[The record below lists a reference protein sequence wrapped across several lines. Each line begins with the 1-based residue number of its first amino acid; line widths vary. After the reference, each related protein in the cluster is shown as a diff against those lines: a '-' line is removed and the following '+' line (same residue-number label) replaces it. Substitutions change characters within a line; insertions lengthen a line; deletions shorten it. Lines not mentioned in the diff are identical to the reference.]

1 MPSHT
6 FVLPPPLT
14 TAAPQAAVPN
24 EIPDL
29 LRQLLAAQQEQL
41 AVLKAQAAQ
50 QDAGAKW
57 KAFLARWSA
66 EFPGVGGAAK
76 RALPLLERAHLA
88 LVRDLTDQLADDPD
102 LLGDEFAL
110 AEFLDK
116 YGLKLVQ
123 LGNIVAQLAP
133 LAEAANDE

>member
-1 MPSHT
+1 MSPHT

-14 TAAPQAAVPN
+14 TVAPQPAAPN
-24 EIPDL
+24 EVPDL

-41 AVLKAQAAQ
+41 AVLKAQTAQ
-50 QDAGAKW
+50 HDAGARW
-57 KAFLARWSA
+57 KAFLARWDG

-88 LVRDLTDQLADDPD
+88 LVRELTDQLTEDPD
-102 LLGDEFAL
+102 LLADEFAL

-116 YGLKLVQ
+116 YGMKLVQ
-123 LGNIVAQLAP
+123 LGNLVAQLAP
-133 LAEAANDE
+133 LAEAAGDE

>member
-1 MPSHT
+1 MSPHT

-14 TAAPQAAVPN
+14 TVAPQPAAPNEVP
-24 EIPDL
+24 EL

-50 QDAGAKW
+50 HDAGARW
-57 KAFLARWSA
+57 KAFLARWDG

-88 LVRDLTDQLADDPD
+88 LVRELTDHLTEDPD
-102 LLGDEFAL
+102 LLADEFAL

-116 YGLKLVQ
+116 YGMKLVQ
-123 LGNIVAQLAP
+123 LGNLVAQLAP
-133 LAEAANDE
+133 LAEAAGDE